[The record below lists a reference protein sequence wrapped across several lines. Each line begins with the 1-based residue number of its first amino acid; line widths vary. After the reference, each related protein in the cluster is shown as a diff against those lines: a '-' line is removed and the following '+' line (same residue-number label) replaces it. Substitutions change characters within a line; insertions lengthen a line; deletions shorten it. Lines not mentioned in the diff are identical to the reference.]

1 MSKLSASIILP
12 VHGSSPFLQ
21 DCLHSIN
28 SQINYESYE
37 LIIVLDRVSSSSLKL
52 INQFKFNLN
61 YKIITNTEK
70 GLVNSLNLGI
80 LESGTDYIARI
91 DHDDIMTPDRLR
103 IQLNFFYNNPE
114 YVIVGSNVILID
126 SLGSFIRK
134 SNYPT
139 TDELIKSK
147 LKKENILPHPSVM
160 IKKISILEAG
170 LYRKFYEGAEDYD
183 LWLRLSKFGKMANL
197 SECLTLYRQHPGQM
211 STKNL
216 KKQWIITESVKT
228 SAALKIEGSIELDAK
243 YGNVQDWYNQNLQIK
258 FKYYCVRLRNL
269 INKVVLHKYWSQI
282 VKLK

>member
-1 MSKLSASIILP
+1 LN
-12 VHGSSPFLQ
+12 
-21 DCLHSIN
+21 SIN

-52 INQFKFNLN
+52 INKFQFNLKH
-61 YKIITNTEK
+61 KIISNTEK
-70 GLVNSLNLGI
+70 GLANSLNLGI
-80 LESGTDYIARI
+80 LESETEYIARI
-91 DHDDIMTPDRLR
+91 DHDDIMKPDRLR
-103 IQLNFFYNNPE
+103 SQLNFFYNNPE
-114 YVIVGSNVILID
+114 YVVVGSNVILID

-147 LKKENILPHPSVM
+147 LKKENVLAHPSVM
-160 IKKISILEAG
+160 IKKISIFKAG
-170 LYRKFYEGAEDYD
+170 MYRNFYEGAEDYD

-197 SECLTLYRQHPGQM
+197 SECLTFYRQHPGQM

-228 SAALKIEGSIELDAK
+228 SAALKIKGSIELDAK
-243 YGNVQDWYNQNLQIK
+243 YRNVEDWYNQNLRIK
-258 FKYYCVRLRNL
+258 FKYYYVRVRSLV
-269 INKVVLHKYWSQI
+269 NKIMLSKYWSQI

>member
-1 MSKLSASIILP
+1 MSKLCASIILP
-12 VHGSSPFLQ
+12 VHDNSPFLQ
-21 DCLHSIN
+21 DCLNSIN
-28 SQINYESYE
+28 SQINNELYE

-52 INQFKFNLN
+52 INQFQFNLK
-61 YKIITNTEK
+61 YKIISNTEK
-70 GLVNSLNLGI
+70 GLANSLNLGI
-80 LESGTDYIARI
+80 LESETEYIARI
-91 DHDDIMTPDRLR
+91 DHDDIMKPDRLR
-103 IQLNFFYNNPE
+103 SQLNFFYNNPE
-114 YVIVGSNVILID
+114 YVVVGSNVILID

-147 LKKENILPHPSVM
+147 LKKENVLAHPSVM
-160 IKKISILEAG
+160 IKKISIFKAG
-170 LYRKFYEGAEDYD
+170 MYRNFYEGAEDYD

-211 STKNL
+211 STINL

-243 YGNVQDWYNQNLQIK
+243 YRNVEDWYNQNLRIK
-258 FKYYCVRLRNL
+258 FKYYYVRFSSLV
-269 INKVVLHKYWSQI
+269 NKVMLSKYWSKI

>member
-1 MSKLSASIILP
+1 MSKLCASIILP
-12 VHGSSPFLQ
+12 VHDNSPFLQ
-21 DCLHSIN
+21 DCLNSIN
-28 SQINYESYE
+28 SQINNELYE

-52 INQFKFNLN
+52 INQFQFNLK
-61 YKIITNTEK
+61 YKIISNTEK
-70 GLVNSLNLGI
+70 GLANSLNLGI
-80 LESGTDYIARI
+80 LESETEYIARI
-91 DHDDIMTPDRLR
+91 DHDDIMKPDRLR
-103 IQLNFFYNNPE
+103 SQLNFFYNNPE
-114 YVIVGSNVILID
+114 YVVVGSNVILID

-147 LKKENILPHPSVM
+147 LKKENVLAHPSVM
-160 IKKISILEAG
+160 IKKISIFKAG
-170 LYRKFYEGAEDYD
+170 MYRNFYEGAEDYD

-211 STKNL
+211 STINL

-243 YGNVQDWYNQNLQIK
+243 YRNVEDWYNQNLRIK
-258 FKYYCVRLRNL
+258 FKYYYVRFRSLV
-269 INKVVLHKYWSQI
+269 NKVMLSKYWSKI